1 LQEFEIIIVGAGP
14 AGLSAGIYV
23 ARQNVSCLI
32 ISKDLGG
39 QMNLIPR
46 LENYPG
52 AIMTSGQILA
62 KTLETQYLSFKGEI
76 VYDTIEKIDEF
87 EGGFKIKTTRSEYRS
102 KSVVLAPGKVPNML
116 GIENESEYFNKGIHY
131 CTKCDAPFYQGRTTA
146 SVGVGSY
153 LLESGLLLSRMA
165 SKMYLILKGSRLA
178 GDKDLVAAVVNNKNI
193 EIVTQSSVK
202 AISGNSVLQQI
213 TIVDSSGAE
222 KILDVDALFIEMGSK
237 INLDYVKHLVK
248 INTKGEI
255 EIESGGMT
263 SHPAIFAAGDATTI
277 PYKQI
282 IVACG
287 DGSNAGLSA
296 FNYLED
302 KPKSPKGTNWDKAIA
317 YWSKLNSDSGAKFD
331 KEVEIRGDDISPMV
345 TWGTSPQDVITV
357 TGIVPDPADEKDED
371 RKASMNRSLNYMG
384 LKPNTKI
391 IDIKIDRIFIGSC
404 TNGRIGD
411 LEMQP
416 K

>member
-1 LQEFEIIIVGAGP
+1 LKEFEIIIVGAGP
-14 AGLSAGIYV
+14 AGLTAGIYV

-76 VYDTIEKIDEF
+76 VYDTVEKIDEF

-102 KSVVLAPGKVPNML
+102 KSIVLAPGKVPNML
-116 GIENESEYFNKGIHY
+116 GLENESQYFNKGIHY

-165 SKMYLILKGSRLA
+165 SKMYLILKGSKLA
-178 GDKDLVAAVVNNKNI
+178 GDKDLIAAIENNKNI

-202 AISGNSVLQQI
+202 AVSGNSVLQQI
-213 TIVDSSGAE
+213 TIVDSSGTE
-222 KILDVDALFIEMGSK
+222 KVLDVDALFIEMGSK

-277 PYKQI
+277 PYNQI

-296 FNYLED
+296 FNYLEKLKG
-302 KPKSPKGTNWDKAIA
+302 KPG
-317 YWSKLNSDSGAKFD
+317 
-331 KEVEIRGDDISPMV
+331 VR
-345 TWGTSPQDVITV
+345 
-357 TGIVPDPADEKDED
+357 ADWK
-371 RKASMNRSLNYMG
+371 KQ
-384 LKPNTKI
+384 
-391 IDIKIDRIFIGSC
+391 IG
-404 TNGRIGD
+404 G
-411 LEMQP
+411 QVFHY
-416 K
+416 

>member
-1 LQEFEIIIVGAGP
+1 MQEFEIVIVGAGP

-76 VYDTIEKIDEF
+76 IYDTVEKIDES
-87 EGGFKIKTTRSEYRS
+87 EGGFKIKTTRSEYAA
-102 KSVVLAPGKVPNML
+102 KAIVLAPGKVPNML
-116 GIENESEYFNKGIHY
+116 GLENESEYFNKGIHY

-146 SVGVGSY
+146 SVGVGNY
-153 LLESGLLLSRMA
+153 LLESGMLLSRMA
-165 SKMYLILKGSRLA
+165 SKMYLILKGAKLA
-178 GDKDLVAAVVNNKNI
+178 GDKDLVAAIENNKNI

-202 AISGNSVLQQI
+202 AISGNSVLQHI
-213 TIVDSSGAE
+213 TIVDSSGTE
-222 KILDVDALFIEMGSK
+222 KVLDVDALFIEMGSK

-296 FNYLED
+296 FNYLEKLKG
-302 KPKSPKGTNWDKAIA
+302 KPG
-317 YWSKLNSDSGAKFD
+317 
-331 KEVEIRGDDISPMV
+331 VR
-345 TWGTSPQDVITV
+345 
-357 TGIVPDPADEKDED
+357 ADWK
-371 RKASMNRSLNYMG
+371 KQ
-384 LKPNTKI
+384 
-391 IDIKIDRIFIGSC
+391 IG
-404 TNGRIGD
+404 G
-411 LEMQP
+411 QVFHY
-416 K
+416 

>member
-1 LQEFEIIIVGAGP
+1 LQEFEIVIVGAGP

-76 VYDTIEKIDEF
+76 IYDTVEKIDEF
-87 EGGFKIKTTRSEYRS
+87 EGGFKIKTTRTEYRA

-116 GIENESEYFNKGIHY
+116 GLENESDYFNKGIHY
-131 CTKCDAPFYQGRTTA
+131 CTKCDAPFYQGRITA
-146 SVGVGSY
+146 SVGVGNY
-153 LLESGLLLSRMA
+153 LLESGMLLARMA
-165 SKMYLILKGSRLA
+165 SKMYLILKGARLS
-178 GDKDLVAAVVNNKNI
+178 GDKDLVAAIENNKNI

-222 KILDVDALFIEMGSK
+222 KVLDVDALFIEMGSK

-296 FNYLED
+296 FNYLEKLKG
-302 KPKSPKGTNWDKAIA
+302 KPG
-317 YWSKLNSDSGAKFD
+317 
-331 KEVEIRGDDISPMV
+331 VR
-345 TWGTSPQDVITV
+345 
-357 TGIVPDPADEKDED
+357 ADWK
-371 RKASMNRSLNYMG
+371 KQ
-384 LKPNTKI
+384 
-391 IDIKIDRIFIGSC
+391 IG
-404 TNGRIGD
+404 G
-411 LEMQP
+411 QVFHY
-416 K
+416 

>member
-1 LQEFEIIIVGAGP
+1 MQEFEIVIVGAGP
-14 AGLSAGIYV
+14 AGLSAGMYV
-23 ARQNVSCLI
+23 ARQNVSCLV

-39 QMNLIPR
+39 QMNLIPK

-52 AIMTSGQILA
+52 TIMSSGPILA

-76 VYDTIEKIDEF
+76 VYDTVEKIDES
-87 EGGFKIKTTRSEYRS
+87 EDGFKIKTTRSEY
-102 KSVVLAPGKVPNML
+102 KAKAIVLAPGKVPNML
-116 GIENESEYFNKGIHY
+116 GVENESEYFNKGIHY

-153 LLESGLLLSRMA
+153 LVESGLLLSRMA
-165 SKMYLILKGSRLA
+165 SKMYLILKGSKLA
-178 GDKDLVAAVVNNKNI
+178 GDKDLVATLENNKNI
-193 EIVTQSSVK
+193 EIITQSSVK
-202 AISGNSVLQQI
+202 SISGNSALQQI

-222 KILDVDALFIEMGSK
+222 KVLDVDALFIELGSK

-296 FNYLED
+296 FNYLEKLKG
-302 KPKSPKGTNWDKAIA
+302 KPG
-317 YWSKLNSDSGAKFD
+317 
-331 KEVEIRGDDISPMV
+331 IR
-345 TWGTSPQDVITV
+345 
-357 TGIVPDPADEKDED
+357 ADWK
-371 RKASMNRSLNYMG
+371 KQ
-384 LKPNTKI
+384 
-391 IDIKIDRIFIGSC
+391 
-404 TNGRIGD
+404 IGD
-411 LEMQP
+411 QVFHY
-416 K
+416 

>member
-1 LQEFEIIIVGAGP
+1 MQEEFEIVIVGAGP

-52 AIMTSGQILA
+52 TIMSSGPILA
-62 KTLETQYLSFKGEI
+62 KTLETQYLSFKGEM
-76 VYDTIEKIDEF
+76 VYDTVEKIDEF
-87 EGGFKIKTTRSEYRS
+87 EGGFKIKTTRSEYAA

-116 GIENESEYFNKGIHY
+116 GLENESDYFNKGIHY

-153 LLESGLLLSRMA
+153 LVESGLLLSRMA
-165 SKMYLILKGSRLA
+165 SKMYLILKGSKLA
-178 GDKDLVAAVVNNKNI
+178 GDKDLVATLENNKNI
-193 EIVTQSSVK
+193 EIITQSSVK
-202 AISGNSVLQQI
+202 SISGNSALQQI
-213 TIVDSSGAE
+213 TLVDSSGAE
-222 KILDVDALFIEMGSK
+222 KVLDVDALFIELGSK

-296 FNYLED
+296 FNYLEKLKG
-302 KPKSPKGTNWDKAIA
+302 KPG
-317 YWSKLNSDSGAKFD
+317 
-331 KEVEIRGDDISPMV
+331 VR
-345 TWGTSPQDVITV
+345 
-357 TGIVPDPADEKDED
+357 ADWK
-371 RKASMNRSLNYMG
+371 KQ
-384 LKPNTKI
+384 
-391 IDIKIDRIFIGSC
+391 IG
-404 TNGRIGD
+404 G
-411 LEMQP
+411 QVFHY
-416 K
+416 

>member
-1 LQEFEIIIVGAGP
+1 MQEFEIVIVGAGP
-14 AGLSAGIYV
+14 AGLSAGMYV
-23 ARQNVSCLI
+23 ARQNVSCLV

-39 QMNLIPR
+39 QMNLIPK

-52 AIMTSGQILA
+52 TIMSSGQILA

-76 VYDTIEKIDEF
+76 VYDTVEKIDES
-87 EGGFKIKTTRSEYRS
+87 EGGFKIKTTRSEY
-102 KSVVLAPGKVPNML
+102 KAKAIVLAPGKVPNML
-116 GIENESEYFNKGIHY
+116 GVENESEYFNKGIHY

-153 LLESGLLLSRMA
+153 LVESGLLLSRMA
-165 SKMYLILKGSRLA
+165 SKMYLILKGSKLA
-178 GDKDLVAAVVNNKNI
+178 GDKDLITTLENNKNI
-193 EIVTQSSVK
+193 EIIIQSSVK
-202 AISGNSVLQQI
+202 SISGNSALQQI

-222 KILDVDALFIEMGSK
+222 KVLDVDALFIELGSK

-296 FNYLED
+296 FNYLEKLKG
-302 KPKSPKGTNWDKAIA
+302 KPG
-317 YWSKLNSDSGAKFD
+317 
-331 KEVEIRGDDISPMV
+331 IR
-345 TWGTSPQDVITV
+345 
-357 TGIVPDPADEKDED
+357 ADWK
-371 RKASMNRSLNYMG
+371 KQ
-384 LKPNTKI
+384 
-391 IDIKIDRIFIGSC
+391 IG
-404 TNGRIGD
+404 N
-411 LEMQP
+411 QVFHY
-416 K
+416 

>member
-1 LQEFEIIIVGAGP
+1 MQEEFEIVIVGAGP

-52 AIMTSGQILA
+52 TIMSSGPILA
-62 KTLETQYLSFKGEI
+62 KTLETQYLSFKGEM
-76 VYDTIEKIDEF
+76 VYDTVEKIDES
-87 EGGFKIKTTRSEYRS
+87 EDGFTIKTNRSVYKS
-102 KSVVLAPGKVPNML
+102 KAIVLAPGKVPNML
-116 GIENESEYFNKGIHY
+116 GVENESQYYNKGIHY
-131 CTKCDAPFYQGRTTA
+131 CTKCDAPFYQGKITA

-153 LLESGLLLSRMA
+153 LVESGLLLSRMA
-165 SKMYLILKGSRLA
+165 SKMYLIVKGSKLG
-178 GDKDLVAAVVNNKNI
+178 GDKDLIATLENNKNI

-202 AISGNSVLQQI
+202 AITGNSVLQQI

-222 KILDVDALFIEMGSK
+222 KELDVDGLFIEMGSK

-296 FNYLED
+296 FNYLEKLKG
-302 KPKSPKGTNWDKAIA
+302 KPG
-317 YWSKLNSDSGAKFD
+317 
-331 KEVEIRGDDISPMV
+331 IR
-345 TWGTSPQDVITV
+345 
-357 TGIVPDPADEKDED
+357 ADWK
-371 RKASMNRSLNYMG
+371 KQ
-384 LKPNTKI
+384 
-391 IDIKIDRIFIGSC
+391 IG
-404 TNGRIGD
+404 G
-411 LEMQP
+411 QVFHY
-416 K
+416 

>member
-1 LQEFEIIIVGAGP
+1 MQEFEIVIVGAGP
-14 AGLSAGIYV
+14 AGLSAGMYV
-23 ARQNVSCLI
+23 ARQNVSCLV

-39 QMNLIPR
+39 QMNLIPK

-52 AIMTSGQILA
+52 TIMSSGQILA

-76 VYDTIEKIDEF
+76 VYDTVEKIDES
-87 EGGFKIKTTRSEYRS
+87 EGGFKIKTTRSEY
-102 KSVVLAPGKVPNML
+102 KAKAIVLAPGKVPNML
-116 GIENESEYFNKGIHY
+116 GVENESEYFNKGIHY

-146 SVGVGSY
+146 SIGVGSY
-153 LLESGLLLSRMA
+153 LVESGLLLSRMA
-165 SKMYLILKGSRLA
+165 SKMYLILKGSKLA
-178 GDKDLVAAVVNNKNI
+178 GDKDLVATLENNKNI
-193 EIVTQSSVK
+193 EIITQSSVK
-202 AISGNSVLQQI
+202 SISGNSTLQQI

-222 KILDVDALFIEMGSK
+222 KVLDVDALFIELGSK

-296 FNYLED
+296 FNYVEKLKG
-302 KPKSPKGTNWDKAIA
+302 KPG
-317 YWSKLNSDSGAKFD
+317 
-331 KEVEIRGDDISPMV
+331 IR
-345 TWGTSPQDVITV
+345 
-357 TGIVPDPADEKDED
+357 ADWK
-371 RKASMNRSLNYMG
+371 KQ
-384 LKPNTKI
+384 
-391 IDIKIDRIFIGSC
+391 IG
-404 TNGRIGD
+404 G
-411 LEMQP
+411 QVFHY
-416 K
+416 

>member
-1 LQEFEIIIVGAGP
+1 LQEFEIVIVGAGP

-76 VYDTIEKIDEF
+76 VYDTIEKIDES
-87 EGGFKIKTTRSEYRS
+87 EGGFKIKTSRSEYAA

-116 GIENESEYFNKGIHY
+116 GLENESDYFNKGIHY
-131 CTKCDAPFYQGRTTA
+131 CTKCDAPFYQGRITA
-146 SVGVGSY
+146 SVGVGNY

-165 SKMYLILKGSRLA
+165 SKMYLILRGARLA
-178 GDKDLVAAVVNNKNI
+178 GDKDLVAAIENNKNI

-222 KILDVDALFIEMGSK
+222 KVLDVDALFIEMGSK

-296 FNYLED
+296 FNYLEKLKG
-302 KPKSPKGTNWDKAIA
+302 KPG
-317 YWSKLNSDSGAKFD
+317 
-331 KEVEIRGDDISPMV
+331 VR
-345 TWGTSPQDVITV
+345 
-357 TGIVPDPADEKDED
+357 ADWK
-371 RKASMNRSLNYMG
+371 KQ
-384 LKPNTKI
+384 
-391 IDIKIDRIFIGSC
+391 IG
-404 TNGRIGD
+404 G
-411 LEMQP
+411 QVFHY
-416 K
+416 

>member
-1 LQEFEIIIVGAGP
+1 MQEFEIIIVGAGP

-23 ARQNVSCLI
+23 ARQTVSCLV

-52 AIMTSGQILA
+52 AIMSSGPILA

-76 VYDTIEKIDEF
+76 VYDSVEKIDES
-87 EGGFKIKTTRSEYRS
+87 EGGFKIKTTRSEY
-102 KSVVLAPGKVPNML
+102 KAKAIVLAPGKVPNML
-116 GIENESEYFNKGIHY
+116 GLENESQYFNKGIHY

-165 SKMYLILKGSRLA
+165 SKMYLILRGSKLA
-178 GDKDLVAAVVNNKNI
+178 GDKDLITTLENNKNI

-213 TIVDSSGAE
+213 TLVDSSGAE

-296 FNYLED
+296 FNYIEKLKG
-302 KPKSPKGTNWDKAIA
+302 KPG
-317 YWSKLNSDSGAKFD
+317 L
-331 KEVEIRGDDISPMV
+331 R
-345 TWGTSPQDVITV
+345 
-357 TGIVPDPADEKDED
+357 ADWK
-371 RKASMNRSLNYMG
+371 KQ
-384 LKPNTKI
+384 
-391 IDIKIDRIFIGSC
+391 IG
-404 TNGRIGD
+404 G
-411 LEMQP
+411 QVFHY
-416 K
+416 

>member
-1 LQEFEIIIVGAGP
+1 MQEFEIVIVGAGP

-62 KTLETQYLSFKGEI
+62 KTLETQYLSFKGEM
-76 VYDTIEKIDEF
+76 VYDTVEKIDES
-87 EGGFKIKTTRSEYRS
+87 EGGFKIKTTRSEYAA

-116 GIENESEYFNKGIHY
+116 GLENESDYFNKGIHY

-146 SVGVGSY
+146 SVGVGNY
-153 LLESGLLLSRMA
+153 LLESGMLLSRMA
-165 SKMYLILKGSRLA
+165 SKMYLILKGAKLA
-178 GDKDLVAAVVNNKNI
+178 GDKDLVAAIENNKNI

-222 KILDVDALFIEMGSK
+222 KVLDVDALFIEMGSK

-296 FNYLED
+296 FNYLEKLKG
-302 KPKSPKGTNWDKAIA
+302 KPG
-317 YWSKLNSDSGAKFD
+317 
-331 KEVEIRGDDISPMV
+331 VR
-345 TWGTSPQDVITV
+345 
-357 TGIVPDPADEKDED
+357 ADWK
-371 RKASMNRSLNYMG
+371 KQ
-384 LKPNTKI
+384 
-391 IDIKIDRIFIGSC
+391 IG
-404 TNGRIGD
+404 G
-411 LEMQP
+411 QVFHY
-416 K
+416 

>member
-1 LQEFEIIIVGAGP
+1 LQEFEIVIVGAGP

-76 VYDTIEKIDEF
+76 VYDTVEKIDEF

-116 GIENESEYFNKGIHY
+116 GLENESDYFNKGIHY

-165 SKMYLILKGSRLA
+165 SKMYLILKGARLA
-178 GDKDLVAAVVNNKNI
+178 GDKDLVAAIENNKNI
-193 EIVTQSSVK
+193 EIVPQSSVK

-222 KILDVDALFIEMGSK
+222 KVLDVDALFIEMGSK

-296 FNYLED
+296 FNYLEKLKG
-302 KPKSPKGTNWDKAIA
+302 KPG
-317 YWSKLNSDSGAKFD
+317 
-331 KEVEIRGDDISPMV
+331 VR
-345 TWGTSPQDVITV
+345 
-357 TGIVPDPADEKDED
+357 ADWK
-371 RKASMNRSLNYMG
+371 KQ
-384 LKPNTKI
+384 
-391 IDIKIDRIFIGSC
+391 IG
-404 TNGRIGD
+404 G
-411 LEMQP
+411 QVFHY
-416 K
+416 

>member
-1 LQEFEIIIVGAGP
+1 MQEFEIVIVGAGP

-76 VYDTIEKIDEF
+76 VYDTIEKIDES
-87 EGGFKIKTTRSEYRS
+87 EGGFKIKTTRSEYAA

-116 GIENESEYFNKGIHY
+116 GLENESDYFNKGIHY

-146 SVGVGSY
+146 SVGVGNY

-165 SKMYLILKGSRLA
+165 SKMYLILRGAKLS
-178 GDKDLVAAVVNNKNI
+178 GDKDLVAAIENNKNI

-222 KILDVDALFIEMGSK
+222 KVLDVDALFIEMGSK

-296 FNYLED
+296 FNYLEKLKG
-302 KPKSPKGTNWDKAIA
+302 KPG
-317 YWSKLNSDSGAKFD
+317 
-331 KEVEIRGDDISPMV
+331 VR
-345 TWGTSPQDVITV
+345 
-357 TGIVPDPADEKDED
+357 ADWK
-371 RKASMNRSLNYMG
+371 KQ
-384 LKPNTKI
+384 
-391 IDIKIDRIFIGSC
+391 IG
-404 TNGRIGD
+404 G
-411 LEMQP
+411 QVFHY
-416 K
+416 

>member
-1 LQEFEIIIVGAGP
+1 MQEFEIVIVGAGP

-76 VYDTIEKIDEF
+76 IYDTVEKIDES
-87 EGGFKIKTTRSEYRS
+87 EGGFKIKTTRSEYAA
-102 KSVVLAPGKVPNML
+102 KAIVLAPGKVPNML
-116 GIENESEYFNKGIHY
+116 GLENESDYFNKGIHY

-146 SVGVGSY
+146 SVGVGNY
-153 LLESGLLLSRMA
+153 LLESGMLLSRMA
-165 SKMYLILKGSRLA
+165 SKMYLILKGAKLA
-178 GDKDLVAAVVNNKNI
+178 GDKDLVAAIENNKNI

-222 KILDVDALFIEMGSK
+222 KVLDVDALFIEMGSK

-296 FNYLED
+296 FNYLEKLKG
-302 KPKSPKGTNWDKAIA
+302 KPGVRADWK
-317 YWSKLNSDSGAKFD
+317 
-331 KEVEIRGDDISPMV
+331 KE
-345 TWGTSPQDVITV
+345 
-357 TGIVPDPADEKDED
+357 
-371 RKASMNRSLNYMG
+371 
-384 LKPNTKI
+384 
-391 IDIKIDRIFIGSC
+391 IG
-404 TNGRIGD
+404 G
-411 LEMQP
+411 QVFHY
-416 K
+416 

>member
-1 LQEFEIIIVGAGP
+1 MQEFEIVIVGAGP
-14 AGLSAGIYV
+14 AGLSAGMYV
-23 ARQNVSCLI
+23 ARQNVSCLV

-39 QMNLIPR
+39 QMNLIPK

-52 AIMTSGQILA
+52 TIMSSGQILA

-76 VYDTIEKIDEF
+76 VYDTVEKIDES
-87 EGGFKIKTTRSEYRS
+87 EDGFKIKTTRSEY
-102 KSVVLAPGKVPNML
+102 KAKAIVLAPGKVPNML
-116 GIENESEYFNKGIHY
+116 GVENESEYFNKGIHY

-153 LLESGLLLSRMA
+153 LVESGLLLSRMA
-165 SKMYLILKGSRLA
+165 SKMYLILKGSKLA
-178 GDKDLVAAVVNNKNI
+178 GDKDLVAALENNKNI
-193 EIVTQSSVK
+193 EIITQSSVK
-202 AISGNSVLQQI
+202 SISGNSALQQI
-213 TIVDSSGAE
+213 TLVDSTGAE
-222 KILDVDALFIEMGSK
+222 KVLDVDALFIELGSK

-296 FNYLED
+296 FNYLEKLKG
-302 KPKSPKGTNWDKAIA
+302 KPG
-317 YWSKLNSDSGAKFD
+317 
-331 KEVEIRGDDISPMV
+331 IR
-345 TWGTSPQDVITV
+345 
-357 TGIVPDPADEKDED
+357 ADWK
-371 RKASMNRSLNYMG
+371 KQ
-384 LKPNTKI
+384 
-391 IDIKIDRIFIGSC
+391 
-404 TNGRIGD
+404 IGD
-411 LEMQP
+411 QVFHY
-416 K
+416 

>member
-1 LQEFEIIIVGAGP
+1 MQEFEIVIVGAGP
-14 AGLSAGIYV
+14 AGLSAGMYI

-39 QMNLIPR
+39 QMNLIPK

-52 AIMTSGQILA
+52 TIMSSGQILA

-87 EGGFKIKTTRSEYRS
+87 EGGFKIKTTRSEYAA

-116 GIENESEYFNKGIHY
+116 GLENESDYFNKGIHY

-146 SVGVGSY
+146 SVGVGNY

-165 SKMYLILKGSRLA
+165 SKMYLILRGTKLA
-178 GDKDLVAAVVNNKNI
+178 GDKDLVAAIENNKNI

-202 AISGNSVLQQI
+202 SISGNSVLQQI

-222 KILDVDALFIEMGSK
+222 KVLDVDALFIEMGSK

-296 FNYLED
+296 FNYLEKLKG
-302 KPKSPKGTNWDKAIA
+302 KPG
-317 YWSKLNSDSGAKFD
+317 
-331 KEVEIRGDDISPMV
+331 VR
-345 TWGTSPQDVITV
+345 
-357 TGIVPDPADEKDED
+357 ADWK
-371 RKASMNRSLNYMG
+371 KQ
-384 LKPNTKI
+384 
-391 IDIKIDRIFIGSC
+391 IG
-404 TNGRIGD
+404 G
-411 LEMQP
+411 QVFHY
-416 K
+416 

>member
-1 LQEFEIIIVGAGP
+1 LQEFEIVIVGAGP
-14 AGLSAGIYV
+14 AGLTAGIYV
-23 ARQNVSCLI
+23 ARQNISCLI

-76 VYDTIEKIDEF
+76 VYDTVEKIDEF
-87 EGGFKIKTTRSEYRS
+87 EGGFKIKTTRTEYRA

-116 GIENESEYFNKGIHY
+116 GLENESDYFNKGIHY

-146 SVGVGSY
+146 SVGVGNY

-165 SKMYLILKGSRLA
+165 SKMYLILRGTKLA
-178 GDKDLVAAVVNNKNI
+178 GDKDLVAAIENNKNI

-202 AISGNSVLQQI
+202 SISGNSVLQQI
-213 TIVDSSGAE
+213 TIVDSSGSE
-222 KILDVDALFIEMGSK
+222 KVLDVDALFIEMGSK

-255 EIESGGMT
+255 EIESGGGT

-296 FNYLED
+296 FNYLEKLKG
-302 KPKSPKGTNWDKAIA
+302 KPG
-317 YWSKLNSDSGAKFD
+317 
-331 KEVEIRGDDISPMV
+331 VR
-345 TWGTSPQDVITV
+345 
-357 TGIVPDPADEKDED
+357 ADWK
-371 RKASMNRSLNYMG
+371 KQ
-384 LKPNTKI
+384 
-391 IDIKIDRIFIGSC
+391 IG
-404 TNGRIGD
+404 G
-411 LEMQP
+411 QVFHY
-416 K
+416 

>member
-1 LQEFEIIIVGAGP
+1 MQEFEIVIVGAGP
-14 AGLSAGIYV
+14 AGLTAGIYV

-76 VYDTIEKIDEF
+76 VYDTVEKIDEF
-87 EGGFKIKTTRSEYRS
+87 EGGFKIKTTRAEYRA

-116 GIENESEYFNKGIHY
+116 GLENESDYFNKGIHY

-146 SVGVGSY
+146 SVGVGNY

-165 SKMYLILKGSRLA
+165 SKMYLILKGARLS
-178 GDKDLVAAVVNNKNI
+178 GDKDLVAAIENNKNI

-202 AISGNSVLQQI
+202 AVSGNSVLQQI

-222 KILDVDALFIEMGSK
+222 KVLDVDALFIEMGSK

-296 FNYLED
+296 FNYLEKLKG
-302 KPKSPKGTNWDKAIA
+302 KPG
-317 YWSKLNSDSGAKFD
+317 
-331 KEVEIRGDDISPMV
+331 VR
-345 TWGTSPQDVITV
+345 
-357 TGIVPDPADEKDED
+357 ADWK
-371 RKASMNRSLNYMG
+371 KQ
-384 LKPNTKI
+384 
-391 IDIKIDRIFIGSC
+391 IG
-404 TNGRIGD
+404 G
-411 LEMQP
+411 QVFHY
-416 K
+416 

>member
-1 LQEFEIIIVGAGP
+1 MQEFEIVIVGAGP

-76 VYDTIEKIDEF
+76 VYDTIEKIDES

-116 GIENESEYFNKGIHY
+116 GLENESDYFNKGIHY
-131 CTKCDAPFYQGRTTA
+131 CTKCDAPFYQGRITA
-146 SVGVGSY
+146 SVGVGNY
-153 LLESGLLLSRMA
+153 LLESGMLLSRMA
-165 SKMYLILKGSRLA
+165 SKMYLILKGARLA
-178 GDKDLVAAVVNNKNI
+178 GDKDLVAAIENNKNI

-213 TIVDSSGAE
+213 TIVDSSGVE
-222 KILDVDALFIEMGSK
+222 KVLDVDALFIEMGSK

-296 FNYLED
+296 FNYLEKLKG
-302 KPKSPKGTNWDKAIA
+302 KPG
-317 YWSKLNSDSGAKFD
+317 L
-331 KEVEIRGDDISPMV
+331 R
-345 TWGTSPQDVITV
+345 
-357 TGIVPDPADEKDED
+357 ADWK
-371 RKASMNRSLNYMG
+371 KQ
-384 LKPNTKI
+384 
-391 IDIKIDRIFIGSC
+391 IG
-404 TNGRIGD
+404 G
-411 LEMQP
+411 QVFHY
-416 K
+416 

>member
-1 LQEFEIIIVGAGP
+1 MQEFEIIIVGAGP

-23 ARQNVSCLI
+23 ARQNVSCLV

-52 AIMTSGQILA
+52 AIMSSGQILA

-76 VYDTIEKIDEF
+76 VYDTVEKIDES
-87 EGGFKIKTTRSEYRS
+87 EGGFKIKTTRSEY
-102 KSVVLAPGKVPNML
+102 KAKAIVLAPGKVPNML
-116 GIENESEYFNKGIHY
+116 GLENESQYFNKGIHY

-146 SVGVGSY
+146 SIGVGSY

-178 GDKDLVAAVVNNKNI
+178 GDKDLIATLENNKNI

-213 TIVDSSGAE
+213 TLVDSSGAE

-296 FNYLED
+296 FNYIEKLKG
-302 KPKSPKGTNWDKAIA
+302 KPG
-317 YWSKLNSDSGAKFD
+317 
-331 KEVEIRGDDISPMV
+331 VR
-345 TWGTSPQDVITV
+345 
-357 TGIVPDPADEKDED
+357 ADWK
-371 RKASMNRSLNYMG
+371 KQ
-384 LKPNTKI
+384 
-391 IDIKIDRIFIGSC
+391 
-404 TNGRIGD
+404 IGD
-411 LEMQP
+411 QVFHY
-416 K
+416 

>member
-1 LQEFEIIIVGAGP
+1 MQEFEIVIVGAGP
-14 AGLSAGIYV
+14 AGLTAGIYV

-76 VYDTIEKIDEF
+76 VYDTVEKIDEF

-116 GIENESEYFNKGIHY
+116 GLENESDYFNKGIHY
-131 CTKCDAPFYQGRTTA
+131 CTKCDAPFYQGRITA
-146 SVGVGSY
+146 SVGVGNY

-165 SKMYLILKGSRLA
+165 SKMYLILKGAKLA
-178 GDKDLVAAVVNNKNI
+178 GDKDLVAAIENNKNI

-222 KILDVDALFIEMGSK
+222 KVLDVDALFIEMGSK

-296 FNYLED
+296 FNYLEKLKG
-302 KPKSPKGTNWDKAIA
+302 KPG
-317 YWSKLNSDSGAKFD
+317 
-331 KEVEIRGDDISPMV
+331 VR
-345 TWGTSPQDVITV
+345 
-357 TGIVPDPADEKDED
+357 ADWK
-371 RKASMNRSLNYMG
+371 KQ
-384 LKPNTKI
+384 
-391 IDIKIDRIFIGSC
+391 IG
-404 TNGRIGD
+404 G
-411 LEMQP
+411 QVFHY
-416 K
+416 

>member
-1 LQEFEIIIVGAGP
+1 MQEFEIVIVGAGP

-76 VYDTIEKIDEF
+76 VYDTVEKIDEF
-87 EGGFKIKTTRSEYRS
+87 EGGFKIKTTRTEYRA

-116 GIENESEYFNKGIHY
+116 GLENESDYFNKGIHY

-146 SVGVGSY
+146 SVGVGNY

-165 SKMYLILKGSRLA
+165 SKMYLILRGTKLA
-178 GDKDLVAAVVNNKNI
+178 GDKDLVAAIENNKNI

-202 AISGNSVLQQI
+202 SISGNSVLQQI

-222 KILDVDALFIEMGSK
+222 KVLDVDALFIEMGSK

-296 FNYLED
+296 FNYLEKLKG
-302 KPKSPKGTNWDKAIA
+302 KPG
-317 YWSKLNSDSGAKFD
+317 
-331 KEVEIRGDDISPMV
+331 VR
-345 TWGTSPQDVITV
+345 
-357 TGIVPDPADEKDED
+357 ADWK
-371 RKASMNRSLNYMG
+371 KQ
-384 LKPNTKI
+384 
-391 IDIKIDRIFIGSC
+391 
-404 TNGRIGD
+404 IGD
-411 LEMQP
+411 QVFHY
-416 K
+416 

>member
-1 LQEFEIIIVGAGP
+1 
-14 AGLSAGIYV
+14 
-23 ARQNVSCLI
+23 
-32 ISKDLGG
+32 
-39 QMNLIPR
+39 MNLIPR

-76 VYDTIEKIDEF
+76 IYDTVEKIDEF
-87 EGGFKIKTTRSEYRS
+87 EGGFKIKTTRSEYAA

-116 GIENESEYFNKGIHY
+116 GLENESDYFNKGIHY
-131 CTKCDAPFYQGRTTA
+131 CTKCDAPFYQGRITA
-146 SVGVGSY
+146 SVGVGNY
-153 LLESGLLLSRMA
+153 LLESGMLLSRMA
-165 SKMYLILKGSRLA
+165 SKMYLILKGARLA
-178 GDKDLVAAVVNNKNI
+178 GDKDLVAAIENNKNI

-222 KILDVDALFIEMGSK
+222 KVLDVDALFIEMGSK

-296 FNYLED
+296 FNYLEKLKG
-302 KPKSPKGTNWDKAIA
+302 KPG
-317 YWSKLNSDSGAKFD
+317 
-331 KEVEIRGDDISPMV
+331 VR
-345 TWGTSPQDVITV
+345 
-357 TGIVPDPADEKDED
+357 ADWK
-371 RKASMNRSLNYMG
+371 KQ
-384 LKPNTKI
+384 
-391 IDIKIDRIFIGSC
+391 IG
-404 TNGRIGD
+404 G
-411 LEMQP
+411 QVFHY
-416 K
+416 

>member
-1 LQEFEIIIVGAGP
+1 MQEFEIVIVGAGP

-76 VYDTIEKIDEF
+76 VYDTIEKIDES
-87 EGGFKIKTTRSEYRS
+87 EGGFKIKTTRSEYVA
-102 KSVVLAPGKVPNML
+102 KAIVLAPGKVPNML
-116 GIENESEYFNKGIHY
+116 GLENESEYFNKGIHY

-146 SVGVGSY
+146 SVGVGNY
-153 LLESGLLLSRMA
+153 LLESGMLLSRMA
-165 SKMYLILKGSRLA
+165 SKMYLILKGAKLA
-178 GDKDLVAAVVNNKNI
+178 GDKDLVAAIENNKNI

-222 KILDVDALFIEMGSK
+222 KVLDVDALFIEMGSK

-296 FNYLED
+296 FNYLEKLKG
-302 KPKSPKGTNWDKAIA
+302 KPG
-317 YWSKLNSDSGAKFD
+317 
-331 KEVEIRGDDISPMV
+331 VR
-345 TWGTSPQDVITV
+345 
-357 TGIVPDPADEKDED
+357 ADWK
-371 RKASMNRSLNYMG
+371 KQ
-384 LKPNTKI
+384 
-391 IDIKIDRIFIGSC
+391 IG
-404 TNGRIGD
+404 G
-411 LEMQP
+411 QVFHY
-416 K
+416 

>member
-1 LQEFEIIIVGAGP
+1 MQEFEIVIVGAGP

-32 ISKDLGG
+32 VSKDLGG

-76 VYDTIEKIDEF
+76 VYDTVEKIDES
-87 EGGFKIKTTRSEYRS
+87 EGGFKIKTTRSEYAA

-116 GIENESEYFNKGIHY
+116 GLENESEYFNKGIHY
-131 CTKCDAPFYQGRTTA
+131 CTKCDAPFYQGRITA
-146 SVGVGSY
+146 SVGVGNY

-165 SKMYLILKGSRLA
+165 SKMYLILRGGKLA
-178 GDKDLVAAVVNNKNI
+178 GDKDLVAAIENNKNI

-222 KILDVDALFIEMGSK
+222 KVLDVDALFIEMGSK

-263 SHPAIFAAGDATTI
+263 SNPAIFAAGDATTI

-296 FNYLED
+296 FNYLEKLKG
-302 KPKSPKGTNWDKAIA
+302 KPG
-317 YWSKLNSDSGAKFD
+317 
-331 KEVEIRGDDISPMV
+331 VR
-345 TWGTSPQDVITV
+345 
-357 TGIVPDPADEKDED
+357 ADWK
-371 RKASMNRSLNYMG
+371 KQ
-384 LKPNTKI
+384 
-391 IDIKIDRIFIGSC
+391 
-404 TNGRIGD
+404 IGD
-411 LEMQP
+411 QVFHY
-416 K
+416 

>member
-1 LQEFEIIIVGAGP
+1 MQEFEIVIVGAGP

-76 VYDTIEKIDEF
+76 VYDTIEKIDES
-87 EGGFKIKTTRSEYRS
+87 EGGFKIKTTRSEYAA

-116 GIENESEYFNKGIHY
+116 GLENESDYFNKGIHY
-131 CTKCDAPFYQGRTTA
+131 CTKCDAPFYQGRITA
-146 SVGVGSY
+146 SVGVGNY

-165 SKMYLILKGSRLA
+165 SKMYLILRGAKLA
-178 GDKDLVAAVVNNKNI
+178 GDKDLVAAIENNKNI

-222 KILDVDALFIEMGSK
+222 KVLDVDALFIEMGSK

-296 FNYLED
+296 FNYLEKLKG
-302 KPKSPKGTNWDKAIA
+302 KPG
-317 YWSKLNSDSGAKFD
+317 
-331 KEVEIRGDDISPMV
+331 VR
-345 TWGTSPQDVITV
+345 
-357 TGIVPDPADEKDED
+357 ADWK
-371 RKASMNRSLNYMG
+371 KQ
-384 LKPNTKI
+384 
-391 IDIKIDRIFIGSC
+391 IG
-404 TNGRIGD
+404 G
-411 LEMQP
+411 QVFHY
-416 K
+416 

>member
-1 LQEFEIIIVGAGP
+1 LQEFEIVIVGAGP

-76 VYDTIEKIDEF
+76 IYDTVEKIDEF
-87 EGGFKIKTTRSEYRS
+87 EGGFKIKTTRTEYRA

-116 GIENESEYFNKGIHY
+116 GLENESDYFNKGIHY

-146 SVGVGSY
+146 SVGVGNY

-165 SKMYLILKGSRLA
+165 SKMYLILRGAKLS
-178 GDKDLVAAVVNNKNI
+178 GDKDLVAAIENNKNI

-222 KILDVDALFIEMGSK
+222 KVLDVDALFIEMGSK

-287 DGSNAGLSA
+287 DGSNSGLSA
-296 FNYLED
+296 FNYLEKLKG
-302 KPKSPKGTNWDKAIA
+302 KPGVRAVWK
-317 YWSKLNSDSGAKFD
+317 
-331 KEVEIRGDDISPMV
+331 
-345 TWGTSPQDVITV
+345 
-357 TGIVPDPADEKDED
+357 
-371 RKASMNRSLNYMG
+371 
-384 LKPNTKI
+384 
-391 IDIKIDRIFIGSC
+391 
-404 TNGRIGD
+404 
-411 LEMQP
+411 
-416 K
+416 

>member
-1 LQEFEIIIVGAGP
+1 LQEFEIVIVGAGP
-14 AGLSAGIYV
+14 AGLTAGMYV

-39 QMNLIPR
+39 QMNLIPK

-52 AIMTSGQILA
+52 MIMSSGQILA

-76 VYDTIEKIDEF
+76 VYDTVEKIDES
-87 EGGFKIKTTRSEYRS
+87 EGGFKIKTTRSEYAA

-116 GIENESEYFNKGIHY
+116 GLENESEYFNKGIHY

-146 SVGVGSY
+146 SVGVGNY

-165 SKMYLILKGSRLA
+165 SKMYLILKGAKLA
-178 GDKDLVAAVVNNKNI
+178 GDKDLVAAIENNKNI

-202 AISGNSVLQQI
+202 AVSGNSVLQQI

-222 KILDVDALFIEMGSK
+222 KVLDVDALFIEMGSK

-296 FNYLED
+296 FNYLEKLKG
-302 KPKSPKGTNWDKAIA
+302 KPG
-317 YWSKLNSDSGAKFD
+317 
-331 KEVEIRGDDISPMV
+331 VR
-345 TWGTSPQDVITV
+345 
-357 TGIVPDPADEKDED
+357 ADWK
-371 RKASMNRSLNYMG
+371 KQ
-384 LKPNTKI
+384 
-391 IDIKIDRIFIGSC
+391 IG
-404 TNGRIGD
+404 G
-411 LEMQP
+411 QVFHY
-416 K
+416 

>member
-1 LQEFEIIIVGAGP
+1 LQDEFEIIIVGAGP

-23 ARQNVSCLI
+23 ARQYVSCLI
-32 ISKDLGG
+32 ICKDLGG
-39 QMNLIPR
+39 QLNLIPR

-52 AIMTSGQILA
+52 AIMSSGQILA

-76 VYDTIEKIDEF
+76 IYDTVEKIDES
-87 EGGFKIKTTRSEYRS
+87 EGGFKIKTTRSEYEA

-116 GIENESEYFNKGIHY
+116 GLENESDYFNKGIHY

-146 SVGVGSY
+146 SVGVGNY

-165 SKMYLILKGSRLA
+165 SKMYLILRGTKLA
-178 GDKDLVAAVVNNKNI
+178 GDKDLVAAIENNKNI

-202 AISGNSVLQQI
+202 SISGNSVLQQI

-222 KILDVDALFIEMGSK
+222 KVLDVDALFIEMGSK

-296 FNYLED
+296 FNYLEKLKG
-302 KPKSPKGTNWDKAIA
+302 KPG
-317 YWSKLNSDSGAKFD
+317 
-331 KEVEIRGDDISPMV
+331 VR
-345 TWGTSPQDVITV
+345 
-357 TGIVPDPADEKDED
+357 ADWK
-371 RKASMNRSLNYMG
+371 KQ
-384 LKPNTKI
+384 
-391 IDIKIDRIFIGSC
+391 IG
-404 TNGRIGD
+404 G
-411 LEMQP
+411 QVFHY
-416 K
+416 